1 MKKLVIAV
9 MILAALF
16 AGCARNDK
24 DNAADNGGLP
34 AAEPSGTEAVPDFS
48 QSDFS
53 GTWSVAD
60 VIGPDGKSLSDE
72 EFARLSAD
80 FTLEFLSGGDYFVYD
95 SGGVVMGQG
104 TYEVRLNLL
113 TCRAGDQE
121 TVYLIID
128 ENTLHCTAADNSITV
143 MQRCPDAPVE
153 DIDEEEPE
161 DDEDIETDVPDEDTP
176 EDEA

>member
-1 MKKLVIAV
+1 MKKLMIAV
-9 MILAALF
+9 MILAALLT
-16 AGCARNDK
+16 GCARN
-24 DNAADNGGLP
+24 NAPDNGDLP
-34 AAEPSGTEAVPDFS
+34 ATDPGGTETVPDYS

-80 FTLEFLSGGDYFVYD
+80 FTLELLPGGAYFVYD
-95 SGGVVMGQG
+95 SSGVVMGQG
-104 TYEVRLNLL
+104 TYEVELNML

-128 ENTLHCTAADNSITV
+128 ENTLHCTAADNSITI
-143 MQRCPDAPVE
+143 MQRCPDAPIE
-153 DIDEEEPE
+153 DNDEEELE
-161 DDEDIETDVPDEDTP
+161 GDEDIETDVPDEDTP